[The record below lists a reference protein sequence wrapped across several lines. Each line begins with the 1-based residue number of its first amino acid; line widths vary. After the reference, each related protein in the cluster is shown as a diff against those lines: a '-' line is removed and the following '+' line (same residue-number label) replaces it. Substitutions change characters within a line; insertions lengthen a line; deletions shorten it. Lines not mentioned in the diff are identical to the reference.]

1 MASFFNTKF
10 IKIEETSSTND
21 FAYELLKKGKI
32 KEGAVIFSQFQKK
45 GKGQRG
51 AKWESEYGKNILM
64 SIVLSPNILLENQ
77 FQINIC
83 ISLALYD
90 FAKKYFKKGVKIKWP
105 NDLLVENEK
114 LAGILIKNI
123 VKTATIKDTI
133 VGIGMNVNQ
142 LKFKDYPPPATS
154 MKKLVEKNF
163 ALADLQK
170 ELLDCIAK
178 RYLQLKQGKAEKMKS
193 EYLAILYGFNN
204 WKDYKIG
211 GRKIKAKI
219 IGIDEIGNLLVA
231 FENGKNKSFS
241 LKEISFLF

>member
-1 MASFFNTKF
+1 
-10 IKIEETSSTND
+10 
-21 FAYELLKKGKI
+21 
-32 KEGAVIFSQFQKK
+32 
-45 GKGQRG
+45 
-51 AKWESEYGKNILM
+51 
-64 SIVLSPNILLENQ
+64 
-77 FQINIC
+77 
-83 ISLALYD
+83 
-90 FAKKYFKKGVKIKWP
+90 
-105 NDLLVENEK
+105 
-114 LAGILIKNI
+114 
-123 VKTATIKDTI
+123 
-133 VGIGMNVNQ
+133 MNVNQ

-154 MKKLVEKNF
+154 MKKLLEKNF

-170 ELLDCIAK
+170 ELLDCIVK

-241 LKEISFLF
+241 LKETSFLF

>member
-1 MASFFNTKF
+1 M
-10 IKIEETSSTND
+10 
-21 FAYELLKKGKI
+21 
-32 KEGAVIFSQFQKK
+32 
-45 GKGQRG
+45 
-51 AKWESEYGKNILM
+51 
-64 SIVLSPNILLENQ
+64 
-77 FQINIC
+77 
-83 ISLALYD
+83 
-90 FAKKYFKKGVKIKWP
+90 
-105 NDLLVENEK
+105 LVENEK

-142 LKFKDYPPPATS
+142 LKFKDYFPPATS
-154 MKKLVEKNF
+154 MKKLLEKNF

-170 ELLDCIAK
+170 ELLDCIVK

-241 LKEISFLF
+241 LKETSFLF